1 MLEVSNVSKT
11 YYSGSQT
18 KKALD
23 GMDLTVSK
31 GEVVGLVGESGCG
44 KSTLARVVMQLELA
58 DSGSIAFN
66 GKLVTRKSRKSF
78 YQASQLIFQ
87 NASAALNPSWT
98 VREILLE
105 PLRTMKGDREAHIRR
120 MLGRVKLSET
130 HLHRYP
136 SQLSGGEQQ
145 RVNLLRSLLVEPDLL
160 ICDEIVS
167 NLDRLIQ
174 REIIDLLLELNREM
188 DMSIL
193 FIAHDLQAVMYACD
207 RIYVMK
213 DGRVVDES
221 AKTDG
226 VFNFSHSY
234 ARQLFDSVLGNRMR
248 E

>member
-1 MLEVSNVSKT
+1 MLEVSNVSKS
-11 YYSGSQT
+11 YYNGRQT
-18 KKALD
+18 KKALN
-23 GMDLTVSK
+23 GIDLTVSK

-105 PLRTMKGDREAHIRR
+105 PLRLMKGDREAYIRR

-167 NLDRLIQ
+167 NLDRLTQ

-226 VFNFSHSY
+226 VFYFSHCY
-234 ARQLFDSVLGNRMR
+234 ARQLFASVLGNRMR

>member
-1 MLEVSNVSKT
+1 MLEVSNVSKS

-18 KKALD
+18 KKALN

-105 PLRTMKGDREAHIRR
+105 PLRMMKGDREAHIRR
-120 MLGRVKLSET
+120 MLERVKLSET

-213 DGRVVDES
+213 DGRVMDES

-226 VFNFSHSY
+226 VFHFSHSY